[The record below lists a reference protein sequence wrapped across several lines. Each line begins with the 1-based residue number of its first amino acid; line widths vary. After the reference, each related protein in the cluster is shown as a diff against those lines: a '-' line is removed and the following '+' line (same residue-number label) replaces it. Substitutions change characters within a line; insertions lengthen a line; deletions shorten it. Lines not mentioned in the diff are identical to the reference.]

1 MTLDLT
7 FSSDCFTFSFSPLLH
22 LFAFLP
28 SLHFVHLDKTHFP
41 FFLCFFLLLLV
52 CFHLLFC
59 HYWYPIQVINH
70 WKWSLHG
77 WMIPVEGRKQVWLLP
92 NKRQNMRTA
101 EGERRKQ
108 ASLRLRH
115 PHFSCR
121 RIKFAQ
127 QAVQLL
133 HSYGFTTVVI
143 VWWLLLSEDCIK
155 NLEQLLY
162 Y

>member
-52 CFHLLFC
+52 CFHRLFC

-92 NKRQNMRTA
+92 NNRQNMRTA

-143 VWWLLLSEDCIK
+143 VW
-155 NLEQLLY
+155 
-162 Y
+162 